1 MANFEQVVADIFSRR
16 VSTGKLS
23 LEDERQAIADAQ
35 AGDNDATMKLIY
47 AYAYA
52 LRSAVVWYTRAI
64 PSGGHADLEDIH
76 SQAILG
82 LMEAIQDFDFDR
94 FDRLAAIAPDKIT
107 GAVASAAESAVNFKV
122 PTRTLTRFFKIL
134 READG
139 NVYAAA
145 ALAPKYA
152 MKTDT
157 FLSVL
162 SAVRD
167 VDSYDGL
174 TASAFDDEAGDG
186 SHLVAVPVA
195 GVNSYDE
202 DEVLVTAA
210 FAAVDDLERDVCR
223 DYYGFSDYNT
233 KSDAEIAGDRGL
245 SRPKV
250 QRVRSSALG
259 KMRNALGVA

>member
-1 MANFEQVVADIFSRR
+1 MANFEQVIADIFTRR
-16 VSTGKLS
+16 VSTGKLE
-23 LEDERQAIADAQ
+23 LTEEREAIAAAQ
-35 AGDNDATMKLIY
+35 GGDDDATMRLVY
-47 AYAYA
+47 AYAYS

-64 PSGGHADLEDIH
+64 PSAGRDGLADIY
-76 SQAILG
+76 SQAIMG
-82 LMEAIQDFDFDR
+82 LMEAIHDFDPEK

-107 GAVASAAESAVNFKV
+107 GAVAAAAESAVNFKV

-139 NVYAAA
+139 NVFAAA
-145 ALAPKYA
+145 ALAPTYA
-152 MKTDT
+152 MKSAT
-157 FLSVL
+157 FLAVL

-167 VDSYDGL
+167 VDSYDGMVESAWDEG
-174 TASAFDDEAGDG
+174 TADG
-186 SHLVAVPVA
+186 SHIAATPVA

-202 DEVLVTAA
+202 DEVLVDAA
-210 FAAVDDLERDVCR
+210 FAAVDDLERVVCR
-223 DYYGFSDYNT
+223 DYYGFTDYNT

-259 KMRNALGVA
+259 KMRTALGVA